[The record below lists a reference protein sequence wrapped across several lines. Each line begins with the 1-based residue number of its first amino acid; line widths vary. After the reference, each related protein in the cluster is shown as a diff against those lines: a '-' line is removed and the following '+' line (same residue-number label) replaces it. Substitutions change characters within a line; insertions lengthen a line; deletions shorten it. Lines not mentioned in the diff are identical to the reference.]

1 MLGQDR
7 TTANLREYFSSLDV
21 GGLALHARALALEL
35 VVRGLP
41 GDDKL
46 WDLAYQL
53 SRQSDA
59 QAREDANPST

>member
-1 MLGQDR
+1 MDPQSR
-7 TTANLREYFSSLDV
+7 ATNNLRAYFAQLDA
-21 GGLALHARALALEL
+21 GGLATHARALALECCS
-35 VVRGLP
+35 RGLP